1 MAAALLTTLAACSEK
16 KNKEIVCW
24 GDSLTAPHGGKSVK
38 MMVKG
43 IIKGKAYPDYLQDMA
58 GNGYEIINAGVGG
71 ENTLTIMARQGAWPM
86 KLAHDVTVYRSSEE
100 KYDNFIGNGD
110 VAGFVSSYNGKKVTP
125 LLQLGYDT
133 DSPAQMNPCTIDG
146 KRFTIS
152 SESKHWK
159 ENGRFVFEYNYF
171 ISPQEETDSSYT
183 LKAGSTVTT
192 YAMEH
197 LRGKYANVFFI
208 GQNGGFADAADL
220 TRQLKDMIRY
230 SRSGRFVVVSFHKPN
245 ETMPTIARM
254 KEMEDSLHMAFG
266 NHYINLRD
274 SLVRSGLQHAGLT
287 PTSTDRDSIR
297 HGQVPPQLL
306 TDDVHFTAKGYKEI
320 ARLVNG
326 KFKQLGYW

>member
-1 MAAALLTTLAACSEK
+1 
-16 KNKEIVCW
+16 
-24 GDSLTAPHGGKSVK
+24 
-38 MMVKG
+38 
-43 IIKGKAYPDYLQDMA
+43 
-58 GNGYEIINAGVGG
+58 
-71 ENTLTIMARQGAWPM
+71 
-86 KLAHDVTVYRSSEE
+86 
-100 KYDNFIGNGD
+100 
-110 VAGFVSSYNGKKVTP
+110 
-125 LLQLGYDT
+125 
-133 DSPAQMNPCTIDG
+133 
-146 KRFTIS
+146 
-152 SESKHWK
+152 
-159 ENGRFVFEYNYF
+159 
-171 ISPQEETDSSYT
+171 
-183 LKAGSTVTT
+183 VTT